1 MGQTLSSCVNKKPAK
16 KPGKKPAKDIK
27 FLKKLEKILKKRPT
41 ISDEDWQK
49 IATKSWKKMEKE

>member
-16 KPGKKPAKDIK
+16 KPAEDIK

-49 IATKSWKKMEKE
+49 IANKSWKKWKKNSPL

>member
-1 MGQTLSSCVNKKPAK
+1 MGQTLSSCVHKKPAK
-16 KPGKKPAKDIK
+16 KPAAKDIK
-27 FLKKLEKILKKRPT
+27 FLKKLEKTLKKRPT

>member
-1 MGQTLSSCVNKKPAK
+1 MGQTLSSCVNK

-49 IATKSWKKMEKE
+49 IATKSWKKMEKK